1 MRKHID
7 VANCDLCDACTS
19 DGANVLAV
27 SVRFD
32 DYEDGSV
39 HKRFLEYSFNHKAS
53 LPEDRRR
60 AVTCFI
66 GDNSVAGGES
76 TNSGLVVLDVCFGC
90 LTSRALFIVMKYSR
104 TTNQEDE
111 PDDS

>member
-19 DGANVLAV
+19 DGADVLAV

-32 DYEDGSV
+32 DYEYGSA
-39 HKRFLEYSFNHKAS
+39 HRRFLEYSFNHKVS

-66 GDNSVAGGES
+66 DNSAAGGES